1 MSGELSFGNHELQ
14 NRDTWGD
21 RKDSVTN
28 AERTGEFVWNM
39 ATYDLREAVNRS
51 AQAVGPEID
60 EFALAG
66 VTKAP
71 SILVK
76 PPRVAESPIQF
87 DCTYQTTLRLPGN
100 STGPSPA
107 SATTTTPASNRPSP
121 WPSPATTRP
130 SSPASKAAHS
140 DNAPF
145 LDPPR
150 HSC

>member
-1 MSGELSFGNHELQ
+1 MSGELSFGNHAVQ

-71 SILVK
+71 SILVNP
-76 PPRVAESPIQF
+76 PPRRRIPHPVRLHLPNHPAPPRQQHRPIARLGYYDYTSIESTFTMAI
-87 DCTYQTTLRLPGN
+87 PGN
-100 STGPSPA
+100 DPA
-107 SATTTTPASNRPSP
+107 VLAGLEGRPL
-121 WPSPATTRP
+121 R
-130 SSPASKAAHS
+130 
-140 DNAPF
+140 
-145 LDPPR
+145 
-150 HSC
+150 